1 MKKSNNINTLRTR
14 SNIHH
19 TEEMKQYVMDLW
31 MEGTREH
38 VIDKLVEKK
47 AREMRFRNKLKKSA

>member
-1 MKKSNNINTLRTR
+1 MKKSNNINNLRKR

>member
-1 MKKSNNINTLRTR
+1 MKKSNEINNLRKR

-19 TEEMKQYVMDLW
+19 TEEMKQYVIDLW

-38 VIDKLVEKK
+38 IIDRLVEKK
-47 AREMRFRNKLKKSA
+47 AREMRCKYKMQKSA